1 MAELKIPVR
10 TESVYLA
17 HIDGTGTP
25 QVFTPSALIK
35 SSISFSGSLPRALEE
50 VITQDGGTS
59 GIYAV
64 LTNGVTGG
72 GTLSVK
78 YLFKDPGEAAESVFA
93 FYRDWLKN
101 DFSTNAL
108 DPVVPV
114 TALNGTSNT
123 VLLDTKLTFKDA
135 GGAGTDQTWTAASY
149 CKEMSQIEPDGEK
162 YAFTVTLGIVEEWT
176 QA

>member
-10 TESVYLA
+10 TESVYITHL
-17 HIDGTGTP
+17 DGTGTP
-25 QVFTPSALIK
+25 QTFTPSALIK
-35 SSISFSGSLPRALEE
+35 SSISFSATLKQATEE
-50 VITQDGGTS
+50 VVTQDGGTS

-64 LTNGVTGG
+64 LTNGVTEG

-78 YLFKDPGEAAESVFA
+78 YLFKDPGEASESVFA
-93 FYRDWLKN
+93 FYNDWYVN

-123 VLLDTKLTFKDA
+123 VLLDTRLTFKDA
-135 GGAGTDQTWTAASY
+135 GGAGVDQTWTAASY
-149 CKEMSQIEPDGEK
+149 VKEISSIEPDGEK
-162 YAFTVTLGIVEEWT
+162 YAFTVTLGIVEAWT
-176 QA
+176 RA